1 VEPDGHRVSPTTF
14 STWAVSL
21 RTGDGYLNTGN
32 EEAVPRI
39 RLAFVATVSPDGKP
53 NLSAKGSLCVWD
65 DDHLLF
71 ADIASPQTM
80 KNLAC
85 NPHVEINTV
94 DQIGRRGFRF
104 KGVAEVLREGEIFEF
119 LRNDI
124 HTRESSDVPV
134 HAAVMVRVWEA
145 RPLLSPAYFIKRG
158 ITETEVREVWR
169 ARYGYRQADS
179 G

>member
-1 VEPDGHRVSPTTF
+1 MGILTSEMK
-14 STWAVSL
+14 
-21 RTGDGYLNTGN
+21 
-32 EEAVPRI
+32 EAVPLI

-80 KNLAC
+80 KNLES

-104 KGVAEVLREGEIFEF
+104 KGVAEVYREGEVFDF
-119 LRNDI
+119 LANDI
-124 HTRESSDVPV
+124 HTREGPDVPV
-134 HAAVMVRVWEA
+134 HAAVKVRVLEA
-145 RPLLSPAYFIKRG
+145 RPLLSPAYFIRRG
-158 ITETEVREVWR
+158 VTEAKVRKVWMG
-169 ARYGYRQADS
+169 RYGYRLADK

>member
-1 VEPDGHRVSPTTF
+1 MGILTPQMK
-14 STWAVSL
+14 
-21 RTGDGYLNTGN
+21 
-32 EEAVPRI
+32 EAVPRI
-39 RLAFVATVSPDGKP
+39 RLAFVATVSPDGRP

-80 KNLAC
+80 KNLAS

-104 KGVAEVLREGEIFEF
+104 KGLAEVLREGEIFDF
-119 LRNDI
+119 LVNDV
-124 HTRESSDVPV
+124 HTREGPDVPV
-134 HAAVMVRVWEA
+134 RAVVQVRVLEA

-158 ITETEVREVWR
+158 ITETEVREVWM
-169 ARYGYRQADS
+169 ARYGYRLS
-179 G
+179 NTE